1 MLKVGDR
8 VYPWDNMPQTGVI
21 VEIHAIK
28 VNTWLVGGS
37 SAAVAF
43 KATVRLDSDAS
54 EVTYKIDHLRQSE

>member
-21 VEIHAIK
+21 VEIHSIK
-28 VNTWLVGGS
+28 VDTWMVGGS
-37 SAAVAF
+37 STVAF

-54 EVTYKIDHLRQSE
+54 QATYKIDQLRLLE

>member
-1 MLKVGDR
+1 MLRVGDR

-21 VEIHAIK
+21 VEIHTFK

-54 EVTYKIDHLRQSE
+54 QVTYKIDQLRLVE